1 MWEDIL
7 GHARNKDFLQRF
19 LMTAARPHALLFIGA
34 EGLGKKQLAFQF
46 AKSFLCF
53 AKKGDDGCD
62 SCRLLNFEDGNTGH
76 PDFIFVE
83 PEEGSR
89 NIKIEQ
95 IKELIKQAA
104 FAPVLSDNR
113 ICIIDGAD
121 KFTDEAANSFLKLLE
136 EPPEGWLII
145 LLAEKEE
152 AVLQT
157 ILSRVVRL
165 HFSPVP
171 LDEVQ
176 EALENAFG
184 VPAGESGVLAR
195 ISEGAIGT
203 ALTLSGQEVFS
214 FRKSALDFI
223 KALPLASPENYLAS
237 SGLTDLNLQRDDAFL
252 LVRLWQLLFRDML
265 ILREGLPGGLYN
277 CDLEED
283 LKDLAGK
290 WQAQEIRKALD
301 AVNEAY
307 RALDSNAGGR
317 LVIEAMALKIDK
329 FRKE

>member
-1 MWEDIL
+1 MWENIL

-19 LMTAARPHALLFIGA
+19 LMADARPHALLFSGA
-34 EGLGKKQLAFQF
+34 EGLGKKQLALQF
-46 AKSFLCF
+46 AKSVLCF
-53 AKKGDDGCD
+53 GKKGNDGCD

-76 PDFIFVE
+76 PDFIFLE

-89 NIKIEQ
+89 KIKIEQ
-95 IKELIKQAA
+95 VKEIIGQAA
-104 FAPVLSDNR
+104 FAPVLSGNR
-113 ICIIDGAD
+113 VCIVDGAD

-152 AVLQT
+152 AVIPT

-165 HFSPVP
+165 HFNPVP
-171 LDEVQ
+171 IDEVQ
-176 EALENAFG
+176 EALEKTFG
-184 VPAGESGVLAR
+184 IPAGESGVLAR

-203 ALTLSGQEVFS
+203 AITLSGQEVFNL
-214 FRKSALDFI
+214 RKSALDFI
-223 KALPLASPENYLAS
+223 KALPMASPENYLAA
-237 SGLTDLNLQRDDAFL
+237 SGLTDSGIQRDDAFL

-265 ILREGLPGGLYN
+265 ILKEGLPGGVYN

-283 LKDLAGK
+283 LKELAGG
-290 WQAQEIRKALD
+290 WQAQDIKKALA

-307 RALDSNAGGR
+307 RALESNAGGR